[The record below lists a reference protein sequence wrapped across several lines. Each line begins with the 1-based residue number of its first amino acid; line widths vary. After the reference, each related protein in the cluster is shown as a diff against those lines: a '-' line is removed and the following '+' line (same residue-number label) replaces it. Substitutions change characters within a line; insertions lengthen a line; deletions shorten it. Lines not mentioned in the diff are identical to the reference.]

1 MRYRILGR
9 IDVYNGTAWSPLP
22 AAKQRAL
29 LGHLLIH
36 ANRFVSADALITE
49 LWGERVPPSAAKSLQ
64 VYVHRLR
71 RAIGSDDDT
80 PESGTLLTRPGG
92 YELAVAPGALDAEH
106 FADLACTGR
115 TALAD
120 RRPDAAVDAL
130 TRALD
135 LWRGR
140 ALADVPPTPSVLA
153 EAARM
158 EESRLAAWQD
168 LADAKLAA
176 GRHEELAGELHTLLA
191 EQPLREPLWAK
202 LMLALHRSGRR
213 SDALQAYATARRTL
227 LDELGVEPGDEL
239 REVYR
244 TVLGGEP
251 PPDRPSRAV
260 GCQLPA
266 RVPDFTGRRKQL
278 TTVLALLGAEPTD
291 APRMVV
297 VTGVA
302 GSGKSSFAVHAAH
315 LLRESFPDGQ
325 LYADLRSSTGQPLD
339 PGEVLAA
346 LLKTLGVTG
355 AALPATPDERARRYR
370 AELADRRALV
380 VLDNAVSE
388 RQLRPLLPGTGD
400 SAVLI
405 TSRGG
410 LAGLEGA
417 LRVGLGLLP
426 EPEALALL
434 ARAVGD
440 DRTRRDATAAAR
452 ITRQCGH
459 LPLALRIAGARLATR
474 PHLSAARLADALA
487 DERRRLDELVAG
499 DLEVRASVSLSYE
512 ALPPESRRALRLLG
526 LLDAP
531 TLPGWVVGALLDG
544 PYDDGER
551 ALDAL
556 LDNHLV
562 EVAATDPSGEPRFR
576 LHDLVRLY
584 AHEQAAAEDPAACRA
599 AAVRRVCAAY
609 LDLARSADTAL
620 AAGFAG
626 PVPDGAY
633 AWAPPAD
640 VRDRVRA
647 APQDWLDAERTTLCA
662 LVRQAPPDLAWRLA
676 ATLANYLESAAHF
689 DDWRDTHETG
699 LTAATASGDLLGEA
713 VMHRSLGEL
722 LTVQDRYGEAVA
734 SFKRSLRAYAS
745 RGRPEPGEGAAAAGL
760 GVLLRLRGR
769 YGEAAACLDR
779 GIAAARAADNP
790 RAAAYAHG
798 GLGTVLL
805 ERGEATAARREFGR
819 ALSLSRTDGYTMG
832 EYAAE
837 RCLGLAALAA
847 GDLDASRRHLE
858 TALVLASEQGNRVGE
873 IHALQWLGHL
883 DDVGGD
889 AARADATLAECL
901 SAYRRFGERFGEA
914 LTLRAQ
920 ADLWLHA
927 GPARR
932 GEALAAVQRSLSI
945 WRQLDSPYWTAR
957 TLDVLADVHAAEGG
971 ADAAVAAERARR
983 QASSLRATVGLPGG
997 LRPVAVRGRPLGG
1010 HLTLI
1015 TSPSGV

>member
-9 IDVYNGTAWSPLP
+9 IDVYNGEAWSPLP

-49 LWGERVPPSAAKSLQ
+49 LWGEQVPPSAAKSLQ

-71 RAIGSDDDT
+71 RAIGNGDED
-80 PESGTLLTRPGG
+80 GTLLTRPGG
-92 YELAVAPGALDAEH
+92 YELAVAPGALDAER
-106 FADLACTGR
+106 FTALADTGR

-158 EESRLAAWQD
+158 EENRLAAWQD

-176 GRHEELAGELHTLLA
+176 GRHEELAAELHTLLA

-227 LDELGVEPGDEL
+227 LDELGVEPGAEL

-244 TVLGGEP
+244 TVLGGETP
-251 PPDRPSRAV
+251 PERPRSAV

-266 RVPDFTGRRKQL
+266 RVPDFTGRRQQL
-278 TTVLALLGAEPTD
+278 TTVLGLLHGEPAD

-302 GSGKSSFAVHAAH
+302 GAGKSSFAVHAAH

-325 LYADLRSSTGQPLD
+325 LYADLRSSTGRPLD

-440 DRTRRDATAAAR
+440 DRTRKDAKAAAR

-512 ALPPESRRALRLLG
+512 ALPPPARRALRMLG
-526 LLDAP
+526 LLDVP
-531 TLPGWVVGALLDG
+531 TVPGWVLGALLDG
-544 PYDDGER
+544 PYDEGER
-551 ALDAL
+551 ALDTL

-562 EVAATDPSGEPRFR
+562 EVAATDIGGEPRFR

-599 AAVRRVCAAY
+599 AAVRRVGAAY
-609 LDLARSADTAL
+609 LDLARAADTAL

-633 AWAPPAD
+633 AWAPPAA
-640 VRDRVRA
+640 VRERVLA
-647 APQDWLDAERTTLCA
+647 APQDWFDAERTTLCA

-676 ATLANYLESAAHF
+676 ASLANYLEAAAHF

-699 LTAATASGDLLGEA
+699 LAAAASSGDLLGEA
-713 VMHRSLGEL
+713 VMHRNLGEL
-722 LTVQDRYGEAVA
+722 LTVQDRYGAAVA
-734 SFKRSLRAYAS
+734 SFKRSLRAYAA

-779 GIAAARAADNP
+779 GIAAARIADNP

-805 ERGEATAARREFGR
+805 ERGEAAAARREFGR

-847 GDLDASRRHLE
+847 GELDASRRHLE

-889 AARADATLAECL
+889 TARADATLAECL
-901 SAYRRFGERFGEA
+901 TAYRRFGERFGEA

-927 GPARR
+927 GRRAEART
-932 GEALAAVQRSLSI
+932 AVQQSLSI
-945 WRQLDSPYWTAR
+945 WRRLDSPYWTAR
-957 TLDVLADVHAAEGG
+957 TLDVLAAVHATEGG
-971 ADAAVAAERARR
+971 ADAEIARLRAAR
-983 QASSLRATVGLPGG
+983 QATSLRAAVGLPAG
-997 LRPVAVRGRPLGG
+997 LRAATVDGRALGG
-1010 HLTLI
+1010 HLTQLS
-1015 TSPSGV
+1015 SPASV